1 VLDSYDVI
9 IVGAGSTGGT
19 LAARLTENPDRR
31 VLVLEAGKTFTAADQ
46 LPPELLDPADISSS
60 MPGHPSN
67 WAFPGKLTA
76 EFQMP
81 IPRGKV
87 MGGSSSLNGAYFER
101 GTESNFADWVALGND
116 EWSYDKVLPYYKRS
130 ETDHDFSGPRHGTD
144 GPISVLREPLD
155 RSPAFTEAFTE
166 ASVGLG
172 FELEEDKNEDGRGGV
187 GPVPMN
193 IYRGQRAST
202 ALAYLLPAIGRE
214 NLDVVGEALVSR
226 VLFEGTRAVGV
237 ETTVAGQTRK
247 VRAGTVVVAAG
258 ALRSPQLLMLS
269 GVGPADHLKA
279 HGVDLVADLPGVG
292 SNLTDH
298 PEVSVAWTSAAK
310 LPDMPGRG
318 LLTSSLNWTAE
329 GSDRVS
335 DLEILPFVSKLGDM
349 INAESMLKRPIQS
362 LKALRSTSLQM
373 LRAQAKAMGSPFI
386 VISLM
391 QEKSRG
397 TVRLRSADPGDNPEL
412 FWNYFAEADDT
423 RRLGE
428 AVRRTEEIF
437 ASQAMS
443 GVAKLNDLEASDVAT
458 AESTE
463 SWIRAH
469 IFGAGHPCCSC
480 KMGPESDGM
489 AVVDQRGRVHGLENL
504 MVADTSIFPEIPS
517 RGPNATAIMI
527 GEKLADTFDVPLPRG
542 ETVSAS
548 SQSAGQADGSAG

>member
-1 VLDSYDVI
+1 VLDSYDVV

-19 LAARLTENPDRR
+19 LAARLTERSDRR

-46 LPPELLDPADISSS
+46 LPRELLDPADISSS

-67 WAFPGKLTA
+67 WAFPGKLI
-76 EFQMP
+76 EGFQMP

-101 GTESNFADWVALGND
+101 ATESNFADWVALGND
-116 EWSYDKVLPYYKRS
+116 EWSYEKVLPYYNRS

-144 GPISVLREPLD
+144 GPISVIREPLD
-155 RSPAFTEAFTE
+155 RSPVFTEAFTE

-193 IYRGQRAST
+193 IDRGQRVST
-202 ALAYLLPAIGRE
+202 ALAYLLPAIGRD

-226 VLFEGTRAVGV
+226 VLFEGTRATGV
-237 ETTVAGQTRK
+237 EVTVGGQTRK
-247 VRAGTVVVAAG
+247 VGAGTVVVAAG

-269 GVGPADHLKA
+269 GVGPADHLKT
-279 HGVDLVADLPGVG
+279 HGVDLVLDLPGVG

-298 PEVSVAWTSAAK
+298 PEVSVAWTSAVK

-318 LLTSSLNWTAE
+318 LLTSALNWTAE

-373 LRAQAKAMGSPFI
+373 LRAQAKALGSPFI

-397 TVRLRSADPGDNPEL
+397 TVRLQSANPEDNPEL
-412 FWNYFAEADDT
+412 FWNYFAEADDM

-428 AVRRTEEIF
+428 AVRRTQEIF
-437 ASQAMS
+437 ASSAMTDA
-443 GVAKLNDLEASDVAT
+443 GAKLNDLEAADVAT
-458 AESTE
+458 PEATE

-469 IFGAGHPCCSC
+469 LFGAGHPCCSC
-480 KMGPESDGM
+480 KMGPESDAM
-489 AVVDQRGRVHGLENL
+489 AVVDQRARVHGLENL
-504 MVADTSIFPEIPS
+504 MVADTSIFPEVPS
-517 RGPNATAIMI
+517 RGPNATAIMV
-527 GEKLADTFDVPLPRG
+527 GEKLAETFDVPPPRG

-548 SQSAGQADGSAG
+548 SRPEAK